1 MTELRAHIPLMPDYV
16 EPKTPVEQKLAEIW
30 QQVLAVDMVGAADRF
45 DDLGGNSLVAAI
57 IFSKIESTFDIKIPM
72 ATLLQAPTVELLAKK
87 IQGLIDLKD

>member
-1 MTELRAHIPLMPDYV
+1 MPDYV
-16 EPKTPVEQKLAEIW
+16 EPHTPVEQKLAEIW
-30 QQVLAVDMVGAADRF
+30 QQVLGVDMVGTADRF

-72 ATLLQAPTVELLAKK
+72 ATLLHAPTVELLARK